1 MSPDQDD
8 QPYAPPEPWPPN
20 PQGGPV
26 QHQSPTAFPPPQQ
39 WHPPPPQPPAEW
51 SPPPQTGT
59 APPQAPARNQ
69 GPSPPQQAPSPQ
81 QVSPPQ
87 QAPPPTAQ
95 PVQPPQ
101 GVPQPGRP
109 QLRPVVIEEL
119 VETDVVTAER
129 DTPVQDVVADMAQ
142 EDVGSVVVVED
153 ERPVGILTDRTIAL
167 ALESTT
173 DLSDQQAED
182 LLTDSIVTG
191 TAEMSVFE
199 AIRWL
204 EEEEIRRLPIVDEEG
219 QLTGIVTL
227 DDILVLLSTELGNL
241 TSVVKAQSPRL

>member
-1 MSPDQDD
+1 MTYDQGD
-8 QPYAPPEPWPPN
+8 QPNAPEPRPPAS
-20 PQGGPV
+20 QGGPV
-26 QHQSPTAFPPPQQ
+26 QYQSPPAFPPPQQ
-39 WHPPPPQPPAEW
+39 WHPPPPQPPVEQP
-51 SPPPQTGT
+51 PPPQPGT
-59 APPQAPARNQ
+59 VPPQAPVQSQA
-69 GPSPPQQAPSPQ
+69 PPQQT
-81 QVSPPQ
+81 
-87 QAPPPTAQ
+87 PPPTAQ

-101 GVPQPGRP
+101 GAPQPDRP

-129 DTPVQDVVADMAQ
+129 DTPVQQVVADMAR

-167 ALESTT
+167 ALESAT
-173 DLSDQQAED
+173 DLSDHRAED

-199 AIRWL
+199 AIRRL

-241 TSVVKAQSPRL
+241 AAVVKAQSPRL